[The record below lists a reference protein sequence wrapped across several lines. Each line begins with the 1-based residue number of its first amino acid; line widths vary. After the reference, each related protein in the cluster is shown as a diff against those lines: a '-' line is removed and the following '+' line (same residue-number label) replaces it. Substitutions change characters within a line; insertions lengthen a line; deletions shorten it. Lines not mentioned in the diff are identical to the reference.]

1 MPVRD
6 PQPTDT
12 GFELTM
18 LDADEVGKFV
28 GVATAGRW
36 TPSSRFA
43 LRDVAVAMGCSRCA
57 GRAFAATATAKRRVV
72 YRLAP
77 RRSAQL
83 ALATSD
89 RRRASPITASAIASS
104 ACANAQ
110 RRA

>member
-18 LDADEVGKFV
+18 LDVDDVGKFV
-28 GVATAGRW
+28 GVSTAGRW
-36 TPSSRFA
+36 TSSSRFVS
-43 LRDVAVAMGCSRCA
+43 RDAVVARICSRCA
-57 GRAFAATATAKRRVV
+57 GRASAATAIARTAAAFV
-72 YRLAP
+72 LARP
-77 RRSAQL
+77 RSAPH
-83 ALATSD
+83 ALGISS